1 MTGRVGLA
9 GRLAATFIS
18 SRLTPLLMIG
28 SMALGAFALIALPRE
43 EEPQIIVPMVDVFV
57 ALPGASPS
65 EVEQRVTRPME
76 KLLWEVPGVE
86 YLYSTSSPGQSMV
99 IVRFLV
105 GEDEERALVRLNQKL
120 QANFDRIPPGAS
132 SPIVKPRSI
141 DDVPIVAVTLWGDGY
156 DDHLLRTV
164 GAQLRESLA
173 EVPDVSEV
181 TILGGRPREVH
192 VRLDPARLAAAAI
205 DPLQLSNTIESANA
219 RATGTGPVSAGDV
232 SRLEA
237 GGHVETVGTLR
248 DIVVSAQGERS
259 IRLGDVA
266 EVTDG
271 DAPPSSYVRFYS
283 HEGGSH
289 PAVTL
294 AVAKRKGANAITVA
308 HQLEAKLATVRPVL
322 LPGNLNVT
330 VTRNY
335 GDTAA
340 EKSNELLYHMFLA
353 VVSVSLL
360 IALALGPREAVVVL
374 VAIPVTLA
382 LTLFAFSVYGYTLNR
397 ITLFALIFSIGIL
410 VDDAI
415 VVVENIVRHARLRAD
430 GGSTLVATAVR
441 AVDEVGNPT
450 ILATLTVVAAI
461 LPMAFVGGLMGPYM
475 RPIPVG
481 ASAAMLFSL
490 AAAFIVTP
498 WAATRLLRAE
508 SAHGHAREGAAT
520 RLYRRAMGGL
530 IGNNRRRLTFLAGVS
545 FLLLASMALVPLQLV
560 TVKMLPFDN
569 KSEFQVIVDM
579 AEGTALEQTARVSA
593 ELAHEV
599 LKDPTVVN
607 VQSYVGQSSPYNF
620 NGLVR
625 HYFLRRGPHLADL
638 QVNLLMKDERT
649 EQSHDIAKRVRERL
663 MPIARRLNATIQV
676 SEVPPGPPVL
686 QTIVAEIYGPDAS
699 RRLELA
705 GQVKS
710 VLERTAGVVDVDWY
724 VAAPQSKTS
733 LVVDEAR
740 ASAAGV
746 SAAQVAGAV
755 QMATEG
761 RTAGLLHDP
770 DAREDVPIV
779 LRLPRTVRGSM
790 AAVRELRLGQNLVAI
805 GELTREETR
814 TEEDSLYHKNLLPV
828 TYVTGDLA
836 GAAESPVYA
845 ILRMN
850 QVISQM
856 ALPEGYS
863 FEIFNTRQPFDT
875 TKYAM
880 KWDGEWHIT
889 YEVFRDLGIAFA
901 AVLILIYILVVWWF
915 EALGVPL
922 TIMAAIPFSLVG
934 ILPAHAAMGA
944 FFTAT
949 SMIGFIAGAGIVV
962 RNSIILVDFIEMRLR
977 EGMPLAEAVVDAG
990 AVRFRPMALTAA
1002 AVIVGSA
1009 VILFDPIF
1017 QGLAISLMAGE
1028 VASLLLSRVTVP
1040 VLYFMSHRNRQTA
1053 ASPVVPSPAG
1063 ALS

>member
-1 MTGRVGLA
+1 MSGRVGVA
-9 GRLAATFIS
+9 GRLAATFIPS
-18 SRLTPLLMIG
+18 KLTPLLIIA
-28 SMALGAFALIALPRE
+28 SMALGAFAIIALPRE

-76 KLLWEVPGVE
+76 KLLWELPGVE

-132 SPIVKPRSI
+132 PPIVKPRSI

-156 DDHLLRTV
+156 DDHLLRGV
-164 GAQLRESLA
+164 AAQLRESLA

-181 TILGGRPREVH
+181 TILGGRPREVG
-192 VRLDPARLAAAAI
+192 VTLDPARLAAAAI
-205 DPLQLSNTIESANA
+205 DPLQLSRALESANA
-219 RATGTGPVSAGDV
+219 RATGAGPVSAGDL

-237 GGHVETVGTLR
+237 GRHAETVGDVR
-248 DIVVSAQGERS
+248 DIVVSAQGQRS
-259 IRLGDVA
+259 IRLSDIA

-271 DAPPSSYVRFYS
+271 DEPPSSFVRFYS
-283 HEGGSH
+283 RNGGSH

-294 AVAKRKGANAITVA
+294 AIAKRKGANAIAVA

-322 LPGNLNVT
+322 LPHDLNVT

-335 GDTAA
+335 GETAA

-353 VVSVSLL
+353 VVSVSIL
-360 IALALGPREAVVVL
+360 IALALGLREAVVVL

-415 VVVENIVRHARLRAD
+415 VVVENIVRHVRMRAVGD
-430 GGSTLVATAVR
+430 SGLVATAIG

-498 WAATRLLRAE
+498 WAAVRLLRAE
-508 SAHGHAREGAAT
+508 AAHSHAPEGAAT
-520 RLYRRAMGGL
+520 RLYRRAMASL
-530 IGNNRRRLTFLAGVS
+530 MSTSRVRLAFLGGVS
-545 FLLLASMALVPLQLV
+545 VLLLASMALVPLKLV

-579 AEGTALEQTARVSA
+579 PEGTALEQTARVSA
-593 ELAHEV
+593 DLAHEV
-599 LKDPTVVN
+599 LNDPAVVN
-607 VQSYVGQSSPYNF
+607 VQSYVGLASPYNF

-625 HYFLRRGPHLADL
+625 HYFLRRAPHVADL
-638 QVNLLMKDERT
+638 QVNLLPKDERD

-663 MPIARRLNATIQV
+663 VPVARRLDATIQV

-686 QTIVAEIYGPDAS
+686 QTLVAEIYGPDAT
-699 RRLELA
+699 RRLQLA

-710 VLERTAGVVDVDWY
+710 VLEHTPGVVDVDWY
-724 VAAPQSKTS
+724 VAAAQPKIS

-746 SAAQVAGAV
+746 SAAQVSAAV
-755 QMATEG
+755 HMATDG
-761 RTAGLLHDP
+761 RTVGLLHDAQ
-770 DAREDVPIV
+770 AREDVPIV
-779 LRLPRTVRGSM
+779 LRLPRTVQGSM
-790 AAVRELRLGQNLVAI
+790 AAVRELRLGPHLVAI
-805 GELTREETR
+805 GELTQQETR
-814 TEEDSLYHKNLLPV
+814 SEADSLYHKNLLPV

-845 ILRMN
+845 IVRMN
-850 QVISQM
+850 EVISQM
-856 ALPEGYS
+856 TLPEGYS
-863 FEIFNTRQPFDT
+863 FEIYNTRQPFDT

-915 EALGVPL
+915 EAFGVPL

-1040 VLYFMSHRNRQTA
+1040 VLYFMSHRSRQTA
-1053 ASPVVPSPAG
+1053 ASVMPSPAG